1 MTCRLILSPTTP
13 IHHKTE
19 LPAQDFLTE
28 EKVEEQKSELITQ
41 EFLTEE
47 RVEK

>member
-1 MTCRLILSPTTP
+1 
-13 IHHKTE
+13 